1 MTQRVL
7 IAEDERN
14 IVESLRFVLTR
25 EGYEVSHALDG
36 AEALALVRRETPD
49 ALVLDLMLPK
59 MSGYDVLKEVRAD
72 AQTRALP
79 ILMLTAKGQAYDRQ
93 AAQDLGVDAFMTKPF
108 SNSDVIE
115 QIARLLGGHA

>member
-14 IVESLRFVLTR
+14 IVESLRFVLMR

-36 AEALALVRRETPD
+36 AEALSLVRRNPPD

-59 MSGYDVLKEVRAD
+59 MSGYDVLKELRAD
-72 AQTRALP
+72 AVTSALP
-79 ILMLTAKGQAYDRQ
+79 ILMLTAKGQAHDRQ
-93 AAQDLGVDAFMTKPF
+93 AAEDLGVDAFMTKPF
-108 SNSDVIE
+108 ANSDVIA
-115 QIARLLGGHA
+115 QIARMLGPDA

>member
-36 AEALALVRRETPD
+36 AEALALVRREAPD

-93 AAQDLGVDAFMTKPF
+93 AAQDLGVDAFITKPF

-115 QIARLLGGHA
+115 QIARLLDGHA

>member
-1 MTQRVL
+1 VTQRVL

-36 AEALALVRRETPD
+36 AEALALVRREAPD

>member
-1 MTQRVL
+1 VTQRVL

-36 AEALALVRRETPD
+36 AEALALVRREAPD

-93 AAQDLGVDAFMTKPF
+93 AAQDLGVDAFITKPF

-115 QIARLLGGHA
+115 QIARLLDGHA